1 MIQSSTPSPLAPRRL
16 SVFDTVLR
24 DIVWET
30 PDTVTLVLDPG
41 EHPRDYIAGQFV
53 SIDPAQFRELKQ
65 QIAYF
70 EKVKGRRETVR
81 AYSMASTPDEPYL
94 AITVKEEEF
103 VDGSTAYPPLLSPL
117 LVHGLEKGRTITV
130 KGYSGYYHLPPD
142 VMEQTDHVVHVV
154 AGSGVV
160 PNFAMAKWALAHLPG
175 LKQTFVYSNKTWAD
189 VIFGRQL
196 AEMEQAS
203 GGRLRVL
210 HCLTREP
217 SVPAESPCAR
227 LGRINA
233 ELVAEA
239 IPDPE
244 NCLVFACGTAIT
256 RWDKQAA
263 RARGEEPKPRFL
275 ETVKAL
281 LEERGVPR
289 KRIHTEAY

>member
-1 MIQSSTPSPLAPRRL
+1 MIQSSTPSPLAQRRIA
-16 SVFDTVLR
+16 VFDTVLR

-30 PDTVTLVLDPG
+30 HDTVTLVLDPVD
-41 EHPRDYIAGQFV
+41 HPRDYIAGQFV
-53 SIDPAQFRELKQ
+53 SIDPAQFRELRQ

-70 EKVKGRRETVR
+70 EKVKGKREVVR

-94 AITVKEEEF
+94 AITVKEEEYLE
-103 VDGSTAYPPLLSPL
+103 GSTEYPPLLSPL

-142 VMEQTDHVVHVV
+142 VMEQTNHVVHVV

-160 PNFAMAKWALAHLPG
+160 PNFAMAKWALKHLPD

-189 VIFGRQL
+189 AIFARQL
-196 AEMEQAS
+196 TEMEAAS

-217 SVPAESPCAR
+217 SAPEGSPCAR

-233 ELVAEA
+233 ELIAEA

-244 NCLVFACGTAIT
+244 ACLVYACGTAIT

-281 LEERGVPR
+281 LAERGVDR